1 MARGVWVD
9 RCGDRGSTASCESEW
24 ESILVG
30 TNKVAFSGYK
40 MQPGV
45 RRLAFDETFRPHHLP
60 ESWRRNN
67 SRSSSRITT
76 EMTPVKGQAS
86 YRSQRQEIH
95 QVAWYVGAKF

>member
-40 MQPGV
+40 MQRQTQMNILATGV
-45 RRLAFDETFRPHHLP
+45 
-60 ESWRRNN
+60 
-67 SRSSSRITT
+67 
-76 EMTPVKGQAS
+76 
-86 YRSQRQEIH
+86 
-95 QVAWYVGAKF
+95 

>member
-40 MQPGV
+40 MQSV
-45 RRLAFDETFRPHHLP
+45 HQLKSQL
-60 ESWRRNN
+60 S
-67 SRSSSRITT
+67 T
-76 EMTPVKGQAS
+76 EFTVVLGS
-86 YRSQRQEIH
+86 
-95 QVAWYVGAKF
+95 

>member
-40 MQPGV
+40 MQVLEAEGPVV
-45 RRLAFDETFRPHHLP
+45 RRSARTAARSAISQAHLTRKYRLP
-60 ESWRRNN
+60 
-67 SRSSSRITT
+67 TAT
-76 EMTPVKGQAS
+76 EREVLSAC
-86 YRSQRQEIH
+86 
-95 QVAWYVGAKF
+95 W

>member
-40 MQPGV
+40 MQ
-45 RRLAFDETFRPHHLP
+45 D
-60 ESWRRNN
+60 RNGLCPRCIN
-67 SRSSSRITT
+67 PIA
-76 EMTPVKGQAS
+76 VKLLIIQPLGLL
-86 YRSQRQEIH
+86 
-95 QVAWYVGAKF
+95 G